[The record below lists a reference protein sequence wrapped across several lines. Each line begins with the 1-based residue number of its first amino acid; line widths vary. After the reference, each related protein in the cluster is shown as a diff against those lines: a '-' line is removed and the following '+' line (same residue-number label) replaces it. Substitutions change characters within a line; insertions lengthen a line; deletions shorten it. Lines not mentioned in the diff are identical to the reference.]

1 VSAPALPCAL
11 LAALLSAG
19 AAQAHR
25 LDAQAFVLPGQKV
38 QIESWFSSG
47 DAAKHAKV
55 EVFRAGHQL
64 LTEGQTDEQ
73 GIFVFPFAR
82 PESLQVVI
90 SAGAGHRKE
99 LAISAA
105 DLAPTAQPSNDVGA
119 VAPVQEDAGGEPR
132 ALAKR
137 ETGAPIKDVIT
148 GIGFLLALG
157 AFLLSL
163 RNARQLRRLDAMSDQ
178 KKA

>member
-1 VSAPALPCAL
+1 VISPALPCAL
-11 LAALLSAG
+11 LAALLSAH

-55 EVFRAGHQL
+55 EVFRADQQL
-64 LTEGQTDEQ
+64 LVKGETDER
-73 GIFVFPFAR
+73 GIFVFPFSK

-90 SAGAGHRKE
+90 SAGAGHRKQ
-99 LAISAA
+99 LDISAS
-105 DLAPTAQPSNDVGA
+105 DLVPSAPQSK
-119 VAPVQEDAGGEPR
+119 DAGAGAPEQEYAGREPR
-132 ALAKR
+132 ALAQR
-137 ETGAPIKDVIT
+137 DTGAPLKDVLT

-163 RNARQLRRLDAMSDQ
+163 RNTRQLRRLDAMSDQ